1 MISTVYQYITG
12 TVEFLYSLIDKVS
25 LIVSILIFV
34 IGSSLD
40 VLTTWYGYSNGLS
53 EFSPLV
59 RFLLV
64 ELGPLDGVI
73 ISKVIALIL
82 ILVLASLSIL
92 YYILFEETDYKEVSI
107 KMLRDLFVI
116 AGAVYV
122 GASINN
128 LIVMFYYLL

>member
-1 MISTVYQYITG
+1 VISAAYQYLSRA
-12 TVEFLYSLIDKVS
+12 VEFIYSLLDKVS
-25 LIVSILIFV
+25 LTVSILIFI

-82 ILVLASLSIL
+82 ILVLASLSVL
-92 YYILFEETDYKEVSI
+92 YYVLFEETDYREVSV

-116 AGAVYV
+116 SGAVYV

-128 LIVMFYYLL
+128 LIIIFYYLL

>member
-1 MISTVYQYITG
+1 MISTAYQYITG
-12 TVEFLYSLIDKVS
+12 TVEFLYSLLDKVS

-34 IGSSLD
+34 IGSLMD

-73 ISKVIALIL
+73 ISKVIALML
-82 ILVLASLSIL
+82 ILVLASLSVL
-92 YYILFEETDYKEVSI
+92 YYVLFEETDYKEVSV

-128 LIVMFYYLL
+128 LIVIFYYLL

>member
-12 TVEFLYSLIDKVS
+12 TVESLYSLIDKVS

-128 LIVMFYYLL
+128 LIVIFYYLL

>member
-128 LIVMFYYLL
+128 LIVIFYYLL